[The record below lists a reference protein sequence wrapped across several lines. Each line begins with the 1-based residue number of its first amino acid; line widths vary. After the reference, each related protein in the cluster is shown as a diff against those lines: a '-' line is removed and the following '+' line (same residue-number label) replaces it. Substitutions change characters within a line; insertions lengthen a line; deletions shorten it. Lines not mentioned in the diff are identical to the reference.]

1 MTIRGGGNLRDDSGD
16 VSERPTMAHRLD
28 DAPPRPGRSRST
40 GGSGPRSGTLSAGA
54 LAQRRGGRA
63 GNGASP
69 LRFVLF
75 LLVAAGLVLALLV
88 TVGRPLVRSVV
99 VSLAGENPG
108 ALGIGFVAD
117 MVRED
122 LGSALTDPAGSD
134 TADVPFVVR
143 PGDTTAMIAA
153 RLVDAGVLRD
163 PRAFL
168 LISLERNVS
177 TSYLAGDFV
186 VRQTMT
192 PDQLAT
198 ALLAPPPPDRHV
210 VLSIRTGLRL
220 EQIAALIQAKP
231 ADRGL
236 DGLTMSA
243 KAFLDLTRTPP
254 ASLLRDYP
262 WLQIP
267 KSGSLEGYLA
277 AGDYRL
283 LPDASADDLVR
294 MMLDEFVAEVG
305 PERMKVAAARGLTWY
320 QVLSLASIVEQEA
333 AVDTERPLIAGVY
346 QARIDRGML
355 LNADPT
361 VIYGNDT
368 LKLAA
373 LQVSAW
379 PTYSFWGLVGS
390 PLADVTFPP
399 ALAGFQ
405 TYQNRG
411 LIPAPICTPT
421 VASIDAALV
430 PTTKPG
436 YLYFVAKHDGSRT
449 HAFAKTL
456 ADHEANLK
464 KYGYIK

>member
-1 MTIRGGGNLRDDSGD
+1 
-16 VSERPTMAHRLD
+16 
-28 DAPPRPGRSRST
+28 
-40 GGSGPRSGTLSAGA
+40 
-54 LAQRRGGRA
+54 
-63 GNGASP
+63 
-69 LRFVLF
+69 
-75 LLVAAGLVLALLV
+75 
-88 TVGRPLVRSVV
+88 
-99 VSLAGENPG
+99 
-108 ALGIGFVAD
+108 
-117 MVRED
+117 
-122 LGSALTDPAGSD
+122 
-134 TADVPFVVR
+134 
-143 PGDTTAMIAA
+143 
-153 RLVDAGVLRD
+153 
-163 PRAFL
+163 
-168 LISLERNVS
+168 
-177 TSYLAGDFV
+177 
-186 VRQTMT
+186 MT
-192 PDQLAT
+192 PDQLAS
-198 ALLAPPPPDRHV
+198 ALLAAAPPDRHL

-243 KAFLDLTRTPP
+243 KAFLDLVRTPP
-254 ASLLRDYP
+254 ASLLKEYP

-267 KSGSLEGYLA
+267 KGGSLEGYLA

-283 LPDASADDLVR
+283 LPDASPEDLVR
-294 MMLDEFVAEVG
+294 MMLDQFLAEVG
-305 PERMKVAAARGLTWY
+305 PERMKVAASRGLTWY

-333 AVDTERPLIAGVY
+333 AVDAERPLIAGVY
-346 QARIDRGML
+346 QDRIDRGMI

-379 PTYSFWGLVGS
+379 PTYSFWGLIGS

-399 ALAGFQ
+399 APAGFQ

-421 VASIDAALV
+421 VLSIDAALT

-449 HAFAKTL
+449 HAFART
-456 ADHEANLK
+456 AAEHEANLK

>member
-1 MTIRGGGNLRDDSGD
+1 
-16 VSERPTMAHRLD
+16 
-28 DAPPRPGRSRST
+28 
-40 GGSGPRSGTLSAGA
+40 
-54 LAQRRGGRA
+54 
-63 GNGASP
+63 
-69 LRFVLF
+69 
-75 LLVAAGLVLALLV
+75 
-88 TVGRPLVRSVV
+88 
-99 VSLAGENPG
+99 
-108 ALGIGFVAD
+108 
-117 MVRED
+117 
-122 LGSALTDPAGSD
+122 
-134 TADVPFVVR
+134 
-143 PGDTTAMIAA
+143 
-153 RLVDAGVLRD
+153 
-163 PRAFL
+163 
-168 LISLERNVS
+168 
-177 TSYLAGDFV
+177 
-186 VRQTMT
+186 
-192 PDQLAT
+192 
-198 ALLAPPPPDRHV
+198 
-210 VLSIRTGLRL
+210 
-220 EQIAALIQAKP
+220 
-231 ADRGL
+231 
-236 DGLTMSA
+236 
-243 KAFLDLTRTPP
+243 
-254 ASLLRDYP
+254 
-262 WLQIP
+262 
-267 KSGSLEGYLA
+267 
-277 AGDYRL
+277 
-283 LPDASADDLVR
+283 
-294 MMLDEFVAEVG
+294 MMLDEFVAEIG

-333 AVDTERPLIAGVY
+333 AVDAERPLIAGVY
-346 QARIDRGML
+346 QGRIDRGML